1 MKIFTTVL
9 TTILAAS
16 YTPAGLSNYL
26 ATFPEYPVGQ
36 WTIAM
41 IGGAN
46 HWRDMHS
53 GCPGGER
60 YDGTV
65 IGVTLTTDTAG
76 TPTVTTDTLVDI
88 RDDCYTSGW
97 KLAEFNI
104 SNDHDYPPGT
114 LGSRGSFY
122 DSLWTEGL
130 NCKLDA
136 LKEAKATIV
145 AASPLQATPGT
156 HHRLIAVELVP
167 DTSNCSVITPP
178 RVDSNDTQ
186 A

>member
-16 YTPAGLSNYL
+16 YTPAGLSNYR
-26 ATFPEYPVGQ
+26 ATIPEYPVAQ

-46 HWRDMHS
+46 HWTDLHA
-53 GCPGGER
+53 GCPGGQR
-60 YDGTV
+60 YDGSV

-88 RDDCYTSGW
+88 RSGCYTSGW
-97 KLAEFNI
+97 QLAEFKI

-114 LGSRGSFY
+114 LGSMGSFY
-122 DSLWTEGL
+122 ASLWDEGSM
-130 NCKLDA
+130 CKLDD
-136 LKEAKATIV
+136 LKRVQAAVV

-156 HHRLIAVELVP
+156 HHRLITVELVA
-167 DTSNCSVITPP
+167 DTRNCSMITPQ
-178 RVDSNDTQ
+178 RDHSNDTQ